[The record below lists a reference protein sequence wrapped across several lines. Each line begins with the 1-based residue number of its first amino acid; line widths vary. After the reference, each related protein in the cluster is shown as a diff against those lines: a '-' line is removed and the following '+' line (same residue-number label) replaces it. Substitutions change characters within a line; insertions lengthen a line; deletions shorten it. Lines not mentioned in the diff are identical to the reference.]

1 MHIKIHRGLEQI
13 GGCITEISTDTS
25 RVFIDMG
32 QNLPGNGKQTTPEQD
47 KEMVEGFFKNNL
59 KEHEA
64 VIYTHA
70 HEDHVGLFYYVPND
84 VPQYIGEGGKE
95 ILIAKYDLIKKG
107 HELEYGLV
115 SAMSAHNDNESQR
128 ASYERVT
135 KTIQEDKEKI
145 RKLQIFH
152 TWQRTKPHAKP
163 QSFEVGDIRIT
174 PFFNCH
180 SIYDS
185 YMLLI
190 EADGKRIWHTGDYRE
205 HGYMGK
211 GLVPTLKRYATNID
225 VLITEGTMLKR
236 EDECIHEYEVSR
248 RMASV
253 MDAFKYVV
261 VLASATDIERL
272 ATIKEAAKKARKDL
286 YICSGYMKRTM
297 QIFTR
302 REAEAS
308 KGLFAFSPKFVGY
321 EDSKIPAM
329 QKKGFVLVTGV
340 THQAF
345 VEELCKNVDSSEV
358 LLIYSSWDGYYK
370 DPEQVKVN
378 PRYKLFRDAFQNV
391 VDIHTSGH
399 ADRKTIYKAIEIM
412 KPKEVICIHKEADAK
427 L

>member
-1 MHIKIHRGLEQI
+1 MKIKIHRGLEQI
-13 GGCITEISTDTS
+13 GGCITEISTATS

-32 QNLPGNGKQTTPEQD
+32 QNLPGNAEKTTPEQD
-47 KEMVEGFFKNNL
+47 KEMVEGFFRNNP
-59 KEHEA
+59 KEYEA

-70 HEDHVGLFYYVPND
+70 HEDHVGLFSYVPND
-84 VPQYIGEGGKE
+84 IPQYIGEGGKE
-95 ILIAKYDLIKKG
+95 ILLAKYDLIKKG
-107 HELEYGLV
+107 HELGGL
-115 SAMSAHNDNESQR
+115 MSEML
-128 ASYERVT
+128 E
-135 KTIQEDKEKI
+135 EDKEKI
-145 RKLQIFH
+145 RRLKSFK

-163 QSFEVGDIRIT
+163 QSFMVGDIRIT

-185 YMLLI
+185 YMFLI

-211 GLVPTLKRYATNID
+211 GLIPTLKCYATNIN
-225 VLITEGTMLKR
+225 VLITEGTMLSR
-236 EDECIHEYEVSR
+236 DDECIHEREVSR

-272 ATIKEAAKKARKDL
+272 ASIKEATKKARKDL
-286 YICSGYMKRTM
+286 YICSGYMRRTM

-308 KGLFAFSPKFVGY
+308 KGLFEFHPKFVGY
-321 EDSKIPAM
+321 DDAKIPTM

-345 VEELCKNVDSSEV
+345 VEELCENLDPSEV

-370 DPEQVKVN
+370 DPAQVIEN
-378 PRYKLFRDAFQNV
+378 PLYKMFRDKFSNV

-399 ADRKTIYKAIEIM
+399 ADKATIKKVINIIN
-412 KPKEVICIHKEADAK
+412 PSEVICIHKEADAE